1 MRQFF
6 IWGAVLALVILGACS
21 DDETPGA
28 IVPEVAVSTF
38 TDSDGQEYKCV
49 TIGNL
54 TWMAENLRKRLDEG
68 SFGGCYTWEEGVGR
82 VSIPGSFDE
91 NLDVVKQPFIDSV
104 RYAIESGRITN
115 EGFEDAPIF
124 KQPVNALNSQINYFE
139 GGRVTTIEEI
149 LSYMNGMGFE
159 AAYSELLSICNNLGF
174 LVQPFVAKSTFEE
187 AERNNGG
194 YVEDYGYL
202 YTYDVVQDAIP
213 EGWRLP
219 TDADW
224 KNLETALGMLPED
237 LDILDEWRGNGQ
249 GDVLKEGGCGFD
261 VLFGGSR
268 MYGNFGG
275 TYQTPYVDKGSY
287 ECFWTSTPYMQ
298 NDSTELVIT
307 RGFSVFNNGI
317 LRGTSV
323 QTAAYHVRCV
333 KDAN

>member
-68 SFGGCYTWEEGVGR
+68 SFGGCYTWEESLGTIR
-82 VSIPGSFDE
+82 IPGSLDE
-91 NLDVVKQPFIDSV
+91 NLELVKQPFIDSV

-115 EGFEDAPIF
+115 EGFEDSF
-124 KQPVNALNSQINYFE
+124 MQPVNTLNSQINNFE
-139 GGRVTTIEEI
+139 RGRVPTIEAV
-149 LSYMNGMGFE
+149 LAAMNGFA
-159 AAYSELLSICNNLGF
+159 AAYSELLSICNNLGV
-174 LVQPFVAKSTFEE
+174 LVQPSVAKSTFEE